1 MSTQD
6 RHQSTRRLTFLYIL
20 SLSTVAALAIVGQ
33 FFVQSMLKQE
43 TINAKVIGAATRQ
56 QILSWQLREAALA
69 LRVEINGDPQPQV
82 QEMKRIMQN
91 WEVADR
97 ELSQTIAQLEALGI
111 DRDAMQLQ
119 MNALKPAHQ
128 RILKAAQAVL
138 AHEAGPLTER
148 RPPERR
154 PQAGKKFPLP
164 APTRPNPIA
173 DLREIRDAGKVFSDG
188 INQLILTYNQQAQS
202 GLKQLRMLEYGLLG
216 LTLFILLLEGILVFR
231 PAVEKIRQVV
241 HDLAIALHQTQET
254 AAKLAAEQVRSER
267 LLLNILPAPIADRLK
282 KSQEQLVQPYAPIA
296 DGFSDVTVLF
306 ADIVGFTE
314 LSTQYAPEIMVGLL
328 NQIFSR
334 FDQLAEQHGLEKI
347 KTIGDAYMVVGGLPQ
362 PRADHAQAIAA
373 MALDMQRAIDD
384 FNQTAQ
390 QAFEIRIGINTG
402 PVVAGVIGIKKFI
415 YDLWGDT
422 VNIASRME
430 SHGVAGGIQVTVAT
444 YDCLKQDY
452 WLEPRG
458 AIAIKGRGHME
469 TYWLK
474 GKR

>member
-1 MSTQD
+1 MSTQN
-6 RHQSTRRLTFLYIL
+6 RHQSTRRLTWLYIA
-20 SLSTVAALAIVGQ
+20 SLSTVASLAIIGQ
-33 FFVQSMLKQE
+33 FFVQSMLKHE

-69 LRVEINGDPQPQV
+69 LKVETHITQQQHV
-82 QEMKRIMQN
+82 QEIERIIDN
-91 WEVADR
+91 WHQADR
-97 ELSQTIAQLEALGI
+97 ELSQTLAQLDALGV
-111 DRDAMQLQ
+111 DRTAMQRHVD
-119 MNALKPAHQ
+119 ALKPARQ
-128 RILKAAQAVL
+128 KILTTAREVL
-138 AHEAGPLTER
+138 AHELAA
-148 RPPERR
+148 PPKPR
-154 PQAGKKFPLP
+154 PQLQRTSSQS
-164 APTRPNPIA
+164 APTRLITRA
-173 DLREIRDAGKVFSDG
+173 HLRDIRDAGKAFSEG
-188 INQLILTYNQQAQS
+188 INQLILNYNQQSQA
-202 GLKQLRMLEYGLLG
+202 GLTQLRNLEHSLLG
-216 LTLFILLLEGILVFR
+216 LTLIILLMEGILVFR

-241 HDLAIALHQTQET
+241 NDLAIALKQTQET
-254 AAKLAAEQVRSER
+254 ADKLAAEQVKSER

-282 KSQEQLVQPYAPIA
+282 HAQTQLAQPTAPIA

-314 LSTQYAPEIMVGLL
+314 LSTRFAPEKMVGML

-347 KTIGDAYMVVGGLPQ
+347 KTIGDAYMVVGGLPK
-362 PRADHAQAIAA
+362 PRVDHAQAIAA
-373 MALDMQRAIDD
+373 MALDMQQAINN
-384 FNQTAQ
+384 FNQTDQ

-402 PVVAGVIGIKKFI
+402 SVVAGVIGIKKFI

-430 SHGVAGGIQVTVAT
+430 SHGVAGGIQVTAAT

-452 WLEPRG
+452 RFEPRG
-458 AIAIKGRGHME
+458 TIAIKGRGHME